1 MKGKLKKSRIRWL
14 LSFFSAVTT
23 LAAFAMSVNAIPPLV
38 TSIAVDFGFSINI
51 FGYLFSLQFFIFMI
65 ASFAGGELLER
76 TGVKPGL
83 LVAIGLVGLSFSFFI
98 MPMLSTLRELLFW
111 VVLLG
116 FSGGLVETF
125 ASVIISGY
133 DSPGSGRL
141 LNFSQVF
148 YCVGAIAAP
157 WIVASLLEQQVS
169 WESIFILFGVL
180 EIVLALFFI
189 ILSFQNVWGF
199 TDTMKRGDGNPGR
212 VDLDGEGSAREGSRG
227 TEEASAAPLFTNALF
242 IFLSF
247 SILIYVLS
255 ESFLVFWLPAY
266 LEIHYS
272 FSPAAAARA
281 VSYYWTGL
289 IIGRI
294 AVVFFPDRIS
304 LWHII
309 IISSAGMLG
318 SSLVLSFTLETTVL
332 IPMII
337 LIGIFFGPVWATI
350 VSIGKHN
357 SRTPGLI
364 AGLIGAGSLGA
375 SLGPLLSSAV
385 IRIGGFQ
392 SFFPVL
398 SAGLVLL
405 IVFIIISKRTVDN
418 QGVSV

>member
-1 MKGKLKKSRIRWL
+1 
-14 LSFFSAVTT
+14 
-23 LAAFAMSVNAIPPLV
+23 MSVNAIPPLV
-38 TSIAVDFGFSINI
+38 TSIAVDFGFSINL

-65 ASFAGGELLER
+65 ASFAGGAFIEK

-83 LVAIGLVGLSFSFFI
+83 LVAVGLAGLSFSFFI
-98 MPMLSTLRELLFW
+98 MPMLSSFTGLLFW

-133 DSPGSGRL
+133 DSPGSGRF

-157 WIVASLLEQQVS
+157 RIVASFLDRQIPWQ
-169 WESIFILFGVL
+169 SIFTLFGVL
-180 EIVLALFFI
+180 ELALALFFI
-189 ILSFQNVWGF
+189 ILSFQNVRGYE
-199 TDTMKRGDGNPGR
+199 DTKKSGGAASENDKS
-212 VDLDGEGSAREGSRG
+212 EGSVPEGGRSDKAPA
-227 TEEASAAPLFTNALF
+227 TPLFTNPIF

-266 LEIHYS
+266 LEIHYL
-272 FSPAAAARA
+272 FTPAAAARG

-294 AVVFFPDRIS
+294 AAVFFPDRIS

-318 SSLVLSFTLETTVL
+318 SSLVLSLNPGTAVL

-337 LIGIFFGPVWATI
+337 LLGIFSGPLWATI
-350 VSIGKHN
+350 VSIGKHS
-357 SRTPGLI
+357 SRSPRLI
-364 AGLIGAGSLGA
+364 AGLIGAGSLVA

-385 IRIGGFQ
+385 IRAGGFQ
-392 SFFPVL
+392 SFFPAL
-398 SAGLVLL
+398 SAGIFLL
-405 IVFIIISKRTVDN
+405 IVFIIFSKRTVDKK
-418 QGVSV
+418 GVSL